1 LLLGFVVRLGAAC
14 PVLCFFV
21 IVASILL
28 VPVSSRAVE
37 LPNELTAAVKKAS
50 SSVVNVAATRMQ
62 LRNGDESRSLGTGF
76 VVDASGL
83 IVTNGHVI
91 AGSREIHVTFGDGTR
106 RGARVAGI
114 DAASDLALLKVS
126 NDRKFEPLILGDSD
140 GVLPGDWVIA
150 IGGPFGFGG
159 SVSAGVVS
167 ARNRQIGP
175 EFLEDYIQT
184 DAAINR
190 GSSGGPLLNLKGEVV
205 GVNSALISPNGGSA
219 GVGFAV
225 PSSTLR
231 FVIARIKQRG
241 IVQRGW
247 VGVSVLDLTP
257 DLADAFGLEKAAG
270 ALIGSVVAGGPL
282 AKAGIVPGDV
292 ITGAGGRLIVDARDF
307 QRYVAEAESGK
318 SVNFSLV
325 RRRQAMQATAVVGL
339 RPGDRVPVTPTL
351 TAQGPLPG
359 SFMGLGL
366 EDLTPVSRGR
376 LGLGS
381 ASNGVLVRQVEP
393 ATPASEADI
402 RAGDLIV
409 EISQRGV
416 SRRQD
421 VRDLV
426 KGERASGKRF
436 ALVTVSREGVTLFK
450 ALRLSEQ
457 LVDAQLSR

>member
-1 LLLGFVVRLGAAC
+1 MRLGASC
-14 PVLCFFV
+14 PVLVLCSV
-21 IVASILL
+21 VASIFL
-28 VPVSSRAVE
+28 VPASSRAGQ
-37 LPNELTAAVKKAS
+37 LPNELAAVVNKAS
-50 SSVVNVAATRMQ
+50 SSVVSVAATRTQ
-62 LRNGDESRSLGTGF
+62 LRDGDESRSLGTGF

-91 AGSREIHVTFGDGTR
+91 AGSREVHVTFGDGTR

-114 DAASDLALLKVS
+114 DAASDLALLRVS
-126 NDRKFEPLILGDSD
+126 NDRKVEPLALGDSD

-247 VGVSVLDLTP
+247 VGASVLDITP

-292 ITGAGGRLIVDARDF
+292 ITGAGGRPIADARDF
-307 QRYVAEAESGK
+307 QRHVAEAESGK
-318 SVNFSLV
+318 SMKFSLI
-325 RRRQAMQATAVVGL
+325 RRRQALQATAVVGL
-339 RPGDRVPVTPTL
+339 RPGDRDPVTPTS

-359 SFMGLGL
+359 AFMGLGL
-366 EDLTPVSRGR
+366 EDLTPVLRGR

-393 ATPASEADI
+393 ATPATEADI

-421 VRDLV
+421 VRELV
-426 KGERASGKRF
+426 KVERGAGKRF